1 MNSVIKGAGYVLVHT
16 PEMVVYNGTTQTTER
31 VVNPESEYL
40 KELRD
45 HLRSYDTC
53 VNYWPNQ
60 VYIGN
65 ATPDDLAQ
73 VEFPYYDKV
82 KEGAERYGKY
92 GEIMP
97 EDEFLLLA
105 QACDMFEVVM
115 LEKGFVAAT
124 KEKFAADPI
133 ITDEIVEKVIEGF
146 EISEIEHFV
155 NEEHAEGL
163 YHENKLVGCV
173 KRAHDIDANLS
184 AHVMHENIMSK
195 ASSVLALLY
204 GVRNAGIEKTDVEYV
219 IDCAEEACGDM
230 NQRGGGNFAKAA
242 AEVAGLLNA
251 TGSDSRGFCA
261 GPSHALIEAAALVKS
276 GAYKCVAVTA
286 GGCTAKLGMNGKDHV
301 KKGLPILEDCL
312 GGFCVI
318 IAENDGVNPE
328 INLDILGRHTVGT
341 GSAPQ
346 NVIGSLVA
354 DPLERAGLK
363 ITDIDKFS
371 PEMQNPD
378 ITKPAGA
385 GDVPLANYKMIAALA
400 VKRGELDR
408 KELGFI
414 YVDTGAM
421 YRGLA
426 VHFLK
431 KGIVP
436 GEVEKIEA
444 ACEDAKVELGYENGV
459 QQVYLN
465 GENITSQL
473 REEAV
478 GNMASVSSA
487 VPAVRA
493 KLLDLQR
500 NLAKEKDVVMD
511 GRDIG
516 TNVLP
521 NADVKVYLTASVE
534 CRAMRR
540 FKELEGKGEVCDFE
554 QIRQDIQERDERDMT
569 REIAPLKQ
577 AEDAT
582 LIDSSEMGIDD
593 VVKAIIALTK

>member
-1 MNSVIKGAGYVLVHT
+1 MGY
-16 PEMVVYNGTTQTTER
+16 N
-31 VVNPESEYL
+31 
-40 KELRD
+40 
-45 HLRSYDTC
+45 
-53 VNYWPNQ
+53 
-60 VYIGN
+60 I
-65 ATPDDLAQ
+65 A
-73 VEFPYYDKV
+73 
-82 KEGAERYGKY
+82 
-92 GEIMP
+92 
-97 EDEFLLLA
+97 
-105 QACDMFEVVM
+105 
-115 LEKGFVAAT
+115 
-124 KEKFAADPI
+124 
-133 ITDEIVEKVIEGF
+133 
-146 EISEIEHFV
+146 
-155 NEEHAEGL
+155 
-163 YHENKLVGCV
+163 
-173 KRAHDIDANLS
+173 ID
-184 AHVMHENIMSK
+184 
-195 ASSVLALLY
+195 
-204 GVRNAGIEKTDVEYV
+204 G
-219 IDCAEEACGDM
+219 
-230 NQRGGGNFAKAA
+230 
-242 AEVAGLLNA
+242 
-251 TGSDSRGFCA
+251 
-261 GPSHALIEAAALVKS
+261 
-276 GAYKCVAVTA
+276 
-286 GGCTAKLGMNGKDHV
+286 
-301 KKGLPILEDCL
+301 
-312 GGFCVI
+312 
-318 IAENDGVNPE
+318 
-328 INLDILGRHTVGT
+328 
-341 GSAPQ
+341 
-346 NVIGSLVA
+346 
-354 DPLERAGLK
+354 
-363 ITDIDKFS
+363 
-371 PEMQNPD
+371 
-378 ITKPAGA
+378 PAGA
-385 GDVPLANYKMIAALA
+385 GKSTIAKLVA
-400 VKRGELDR
+400 

-478 GNMASVSSA
+478 GNVASVSSA

-521 NADVKVYLTASVE
+521 NADVKVYLTASVD

-540 FKELEGKGEVCDFE
+540 FKELEEKGEACDFE

-593 VVKAIIALTK
+593 VVKAIIALKK